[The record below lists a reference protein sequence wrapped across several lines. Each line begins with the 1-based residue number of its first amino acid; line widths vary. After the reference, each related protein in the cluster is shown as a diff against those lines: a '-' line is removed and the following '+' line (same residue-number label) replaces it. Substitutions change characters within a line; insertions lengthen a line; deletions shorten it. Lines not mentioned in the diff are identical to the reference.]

1 MDLKTTFDTDE
12 ILYGVLKSD
21 AALTAALT
29 GGVYTTSARPV
40 GSQKED
46 VVVGTLT
53 LTQEYAPQKGVSNVN
68 IHVSDID
75 VKISGANQKRPD
87 SKRLKALTGYVLAAL
102 RGASVAGLQFIVTNQ
117 NTIREAA
124 ISQHFVN
131 LRIEWNI
138 H

>member
-1 MDLKTTFDTDE
+1 MALKTTFDTDE

-21 AALTAALT
+21 VTLTAALS
-29 GGVYTTSARPV
+29 GGVYTTGARPV
-40 GSQKED
+40 GSEKED
-46 VVVGTLT
+46 VVVNTIT
-53 LTQEYAPQKGVSNVN
+53 LTQEYAPQRGASNVN

-75 VKISGANQKRPD
+75 VKISGANQKKPD

-102 RGASVAGLQFIVTNQ
+102 RGAKVAGLEFVVTNQ

>member
-1 MDLKTTFDTDE
+1 MALKTTFDTDE
-12 ILYGVLKSD
+12 ILYGILKNDTVLASVI
-21 AALTAALT
+21 T
-29 GGVYTTSARPV
+29 GGVYTTGARPV
-40 GSQKED
+40 GSEKED
-46 VVVGTLT
+46 VVVNTIT
-53 LTQEYAPQKGVSNVN
+53 LTQEYTPQRGVSNVN

-87 SKRLKALTGYVLAAL
+87 SKRLKALTGYVLDAL
-102 RGASVAGLQFIVTNQ
+102 RGAKVAGLEFVVTNQ